1 MTLIELQYLVAL
13 GDELHFGRAAAHC
26 YVSQPTLSMA
36 IRKLENDL
44 DVQLFERNK
53 SGIKTTR
60 MGAQIIAQAKQVI
73 DRTLAIKALAE
84 AAKDQLV
91 GTLNMGLIPTLAPY
105 LLPPLIP
112 QLRIMA
118 SKLNLRIIEG
128 NSADLLQK
136 LRACELDVVLVS
148 QPFTGVD
155 VLTQDFFEEP
165 LIVLMPNKHPLA
177 AQQILRPIDLK
188 GQDFLLLHEGN
199 CLRDQV
205 VNIFSPLGESDRPT
219 FIEACGI
226 EMLRNM
232 VAAGLGITI
241 IPVSAVSSTLPVN
254 SLLTTRPL
262 IAPTP
267 TRTIALA
274 WRTSFPRHKIIDV
287 LRSAVQICT
296 WQFTTAHDN
305 SRQGLLVENDN
316 W

>member
-13 GDELHFGRAAAHC
+13 GDELHFGRAAARC

-53 SGIKTTR
+53 SGIKITKI
-60 MGAQIIAQAKQVI
+60 GQQIIAQATRVI
-73 DRTLAIKALAE
+73 DRTTVIKALAE
-84 AAKDQLV
+84 AAKDQLI
-91 GTLNMGLIPTLAPY
+91 GTLHIGLISTLAPY
-105 LLPPLIP
+105 LLPALIP

-118 SKLNLRIIEG
+118 NKLNLRIVEG
-128 NSADLLQK
+128 SSIDLLQK

-165 LIVLMPNKHPLA
+165 LIVLMPLKHPLA
-177 AQQILRPIDLK
+177 AQQTLRPIDLK
-188 GQDFLLLHEGN
+188 GQNFLLLHAGN

-205 VNIFSPLGESDRPT
+205 LDIFSPLGESDRPI
-219 FIEACGI
+219 FIETCSI
-226 EMLRNM
+226 ETLRNM

-241 IPVSAVSSTLPVN
+241 IPISAVSSTLPIN
-254 SLLTTRPL
+254 SLLATRSL
-262 IAPTP
+262 TAPIP

-274 WRTSFPRHKIIDV
+274 WRTSFPRHKIINV